1 MHRFSNDIIYE
12 YSKTEMNMHT
22 SNGDRCSSSIIFL
35 DWYEMHK
42 LFKGQ
47 VVEEKNGGSKVK

>member
-1 MHRFSNDIIYE
+1 
-12 YSKTEMNMHT
+12 MNMYT
-22 SNGDRCSSSIIFL
+22 SNVDRCSSSIIFL